1 MEKFLGGMLE
11 EFMSDFLLDFNPAHH
26 SKFRLFSWKG
36 SSLEL
41 KDLKV
46 LATARPTHP
55 CELSH
60 AFRLGL
66 HARLQPTLQGSRGK
80 PLAPTLLPG
89 STEQ

>member
-60 AFRLGL
+60 AG
-66 HARLQPTLQGSRGK
+66 LQPTLQGSRGK
-80 PLAPTLLPG
+80 LLEPTPLPKKTD
-89 STEQ
+89 Q